1 MTDTS
6 AHSRSGRSDV
16 IQERS
21 RDGRRITNATTGEMR
36 TRGEGTEATGIRDGT
51 NMTTWTT
58 LNMIAHGLVVSPKEI
73 EIGIGI
79 GIGLILP
86 IDGET
91 TTVTI
96 VDIGPTILDGK
107 TEMTTTEA
115 IAPTMAVTL
124 ARTGTDIEDD
134 GSRRVTTGAT
144 TAGGIDHA
152 REIGI
157 ATGMTI
163 ITETEAT
170 MAGRIEIGRIRWTSA
185 R

>member
-1 MTDTS
+1 MTDMS

-16 IQERS
+16 IQEMS
-21 RDGRRITNATTGEMR
+21 HDGRRITNATTGEMR
-36 TRGEGTEATGIRDGT
+36 TWGGGTEATRIRGGK

-73 EIGIGI
+73 EIE
-79 GIGLILP
+79 IGLILQ

-91 TTVTI
+91 TTATS
-96 VDIGPTILDGK
+96 VDIGPTIIDRK
-107 TEMTTTEA
+107 TETTMTAA

-124 ARTGTDIEDD
+124 ARTGTEIEDD
-134 GSRRVTTGAT
+134 GSGSRRVTTGAT
-144 TAGGIDHA
+144 TADGIDHA

-170 MAGRIEIGRIRWTSA
+170 MVGRIETGRIRWTSA